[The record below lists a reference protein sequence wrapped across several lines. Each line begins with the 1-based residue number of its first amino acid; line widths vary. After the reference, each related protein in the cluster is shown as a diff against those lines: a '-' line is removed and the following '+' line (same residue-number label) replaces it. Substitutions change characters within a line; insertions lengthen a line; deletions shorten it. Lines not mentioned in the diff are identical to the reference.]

1 MNTKKTLSSKEKNT
15 ELFTVECQL
24 AKIHLSHNLQILIPI
39 KFELRCNHSLTAVKL
54 RHWPQVFLLLNM
66 KSQVVLKLDSA
77 TNSLGRIINMPKRDK
92 THAQLHNIE

>member
-1 MNTKKTLSSKEKNT
+1 MY
-15 ELFTVECQL
+15 
-24 AKIHLSHNLQILIPI
+24 I
-39 KFELRCNHSLTAVKL
+39 FERINYLLL
-54 RHWPQVFLLLNM
+54 LLLLLNM